1 MFPRVMPVGNSPSA
15 SSASATSQSK
25 SCISMAS
32 TFVELFNYTYDPEG
46 SYSYRS
52 CEHLAFG
59 NYNG

>member
-1 MFPRVMPVGNSPSA
+1 
-15 SSASATSQSK
+15 
-25 SCISMAS
+25 MAS
-32 TFVELFNYTYDPEG
+32 TFVELFNYTYDPER